1 MQFDFSR
8 FFFSLFPNFHK
19 ENDTNKDINDR
30 GLLERYLDVPSEELE
45 DNFKPMAENYLEIVD
60 MQACDP
66 KFLNHIAYALGNPPD
81 VVNNETLYRRLL
93 QEIVTVFKIKGTIP
107 SYQILFN
114 LLGYS
119 ITITEYPCDKVLY
132 DDGVHTYDDGISFY
146 DKYCCTC
153 SEYSIAFSNY
163 LNDCS
168 DPTTFSPLSQTI
180 LDNLYK
186 IIFYIEPINAKLRD
200 LTYLLKICE
209 ELNFCMPEE
218 ITWEVRLYSNYDS
231 SILYDDSEIY
241 DNYVV
246 TDSDIISN
254 NMCPLPIEIRYITV
268 TGQLTDIPFTLTND
282 VYGDPGAGS
291 TAIKAYFYYVGTN
304 VTITVPTTHD
314 GCDLI
319 SINLTKFPSVG
330 APVSTIY
337 PADTAS
343 FVIESG
349 CNYIVHVSYDLTQ
362 IGNTFP
368 SVLPIMTP
376 PLSVGLNG
384 SIIFYF
390 FDPVGVGNYTFL
402 WSTGATTASV
412 SVPAGSYS
420 VTVTNVTPGT
430 FDTNVIVFNFV
441 MPVSETGA

>member
-132 DDGVHTYDDGISFY
+132 DDGVHTYDDGVSFY

-209 ELNFCMPEE
+209 TTNYCMPEDL
-218 ITWEVRLYSNYDS
+218 TWEVRLYSNYDS
-231 SILYDDSEIY
+231 GILYDDSELY
-241 DNYVV
+241 DHYIV
-246 TDSDIISN
+246 TDSDAFN
-254 NMCPLPIEIRYITV
+254 VNACPLSIAIQNIHMIAILP
-268 TGQLTDIPFTLTND
+268 DAPFTLTPD
-282 VYGDPGAGS
+282 IYGLPFAAAG
-291 TAIKAYFYYVGTN
+291 TTNKLYFYHPGTTVTVDTSDPYLGCGLINIYITEFPAVGPLVGTIYG
-304 VTITVPTTHD
+304 TY
-314 GCDLI
+314 
-319 SINLTKFPSVG
+319 
-330 APVSTIY
+330 PVSFNINTG
-337 PADTAS
+337 S
-343 FVIESG
+343 
-349 CNYIVHVSYDLTQ
+349 NYIVQLTHDPNVG
-362 IGNTFP
+362 GNDYPTLVP
-368 SVLPIMTP
+368 EIVAPTSL
-376 PLSVGLNG
+376 GLNG
-384 SIIFYF
+384 NLNIRLVSPTNPA
-390 FDPVGVGNYTFL
+390 DYTFL
-402 WSTGATTASV
+402 WSTGATTQGINA
-412 SVPAGSYS
+412 PAGTYS
-420 VTVTNVTPGT
+420 CLVTYVPGGFAHNSIT
-430 FDTNVIVFNFV
+430 YNFEI
-441 MPVSETGA
+441 PVSETGA